1 MEHPE
6 NDEAYK
12 GLTVNQGIEQP
23 SSVNPY
29 LKTRRPVKKRELTA
43 GEYVDGIV
51 KGDVTIL
58 SRAVTLVESLR
69 PEHQV
74 LAQEVIEKCLPYA
87 GQSIRIGISGV
98 PGAGKS
104 TSIDAFGLHV
114 LERTGGKLAVL
125 AIDPS
130 SERSKGSILGDKT
143 RMEKLSVHP
152 DSFIRP
158 SPSAGSLGGVAR
170 KTRETI
176 VLCEAAGFDKI
187 FVETVGVGQS
197 ETAVHSMVDFFLLIQ
212 LAGTGDELQGI
223 KRGIMEMADGIVI
236 NKADGSNVDKAK
248 LAATQFRNALHLFP
262 APDSGWQPKVL
273 TYSGFYNIGVKE
285 VWDMVYEYIDFVKE
299 NGYFEYRRNEQS
311 KYWMYESI
319 NEHLRD
325 NFYHNA
331 RIDQMLPALEQ
342 QVLGG
347 ELTSFTAAQ
356 KLLTTYFEEVKNS

>member
-6 NDEAYK
+6 NNEAYK
-12 GLTVNQGIEQP
+12 GLVVNEGVEHP
-23 SSVNPY
+23 ASVNPY
-29 LKTRRPVKKRELTA
+29 LKKKPRKRQLSVAEFV
-43 GEYVDGIV
+43 EGIV
-51 KGDVTIL
+51 KGDVTVL
-58 SRAVTLVESLR
+58 SQAVTLVESVR
-69 PEHQV
+69 PDHQTV
-74 LAQEVIEKCLPYA
+74 AQEVIERCLPYS
-87 GQSIRIGISGV
+87 GNSIRVGISGV

-104 TSIDAFGLHV
+104 TSIDVFGLHV
-114 LERTGGKLAVL
+114 LEQYGGKLAVL

-152 DSFIRP
+152 KSFIRP

-236 NKADGSNVDKAK
+236 NKADGDNLEPAK

-262 APDSGWQPKVL
+262 APESGWTPQVL
-273 TYSGFYNIGVKE
+273 TYSGFYNRGVKE
-285 VWDMVYEYIDFVKE
+285 IWDMIYQYIDFVKK

-311 KYWMYESI
+311 KYWMYETI

-325 NFYHNA
+325 SFYHNPH
-331 RIDQMLPALEQ
+331 IEEMLERKER
-342 QVLGG
+342 QVLQGN
-347 ELTSFTAAQ
+347 LSSFVAA
-356 KLLTTYFEEVKNS
+356 KDLLDTYFAEIMKR